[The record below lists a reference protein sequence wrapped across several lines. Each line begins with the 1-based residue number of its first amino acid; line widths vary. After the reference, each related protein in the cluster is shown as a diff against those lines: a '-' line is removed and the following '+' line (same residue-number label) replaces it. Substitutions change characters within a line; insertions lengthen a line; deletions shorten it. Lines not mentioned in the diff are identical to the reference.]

1 MTDETHGMQ
10 HASVNETDMLD
21 FANDALEIEERIAV
35 ARILSKM
42 PNEAADT
49 LGYIADR
56 DELLLALGLRQ
67 RMDDYPSLPESLP
80 PASFD
85 DQAMFN
91 AHIAKGRR
99 GFKSRLGVSLA
110 TFAAVG
116 FFALMGL
123 NAVPRG
129 SEVLLKSAL
138 QANDLAQMRLTMLT
152 MDEDLV
158 VDSDEIQRVAGL
170 TLPDHP
176 SAWVLRD
183 TQLIPSQDG
192 VSVLRT
198 FETGEDGLVTLYIVR
213 GTHDAPQLP
222 SRIALA
228 DGQGAWFHHEG
239 AEYVLIG
246 RQARAPLD
254 DDAALLLASFAPA

>member
-1 MTDETHGMQ
+1 MTDDTHSLK

-21 FANDALEIEERIAV
+21 LANDALEIEDRIAV

-42 PNEAADT
+42 PNEAAET

-67 RMDDYPSLPESLP
+67 RMDDYPSLPEPLP
-80 PASFD
+80 ATPFD
-85 DQAMFN
+85 YQAMPD
-91 AHIAKGRR
+91 AKTAKGRR
-99 GFKSRLGVSLA
+99 GFRFGFGVSLA
-110 TFAAVG
+110 AFAAVG
-116 FFALMGL
+116 ILALMSF

-129 SEVLLKSAL
+129 NEILLKNAL
-138 QANDLAQMRLTMLT
+138 QANDIAQMRLTMVS
-152 MDEDLV
+152 MDEDLM

-176 SAWVLRD
+176 SAWILRD
-183 TQLIPSQDG
+183 TQVIPSQDG

-213 GTHDAPQLP
+213 GMYDAPQMP

-228 DGQGAWFHHEG
+228 GGQGAWFHHDG

-254 DDAALLLASFAPA
+254 DDAALLLASFTPA